1 MVDRILWILGLIV
14 TGVLVLLIW
23 ALFPEAQTLIACV
36 LVASAIFYVFF
47 AAVKATVGRLIGDQL
62 TELHLQI
69 NAVAERLELVD
80 RKTTA
85 VLRNALEQ
93 REAANA
99 RQEQAQQRS
108 FAVPRRSI

>member
-14 TGVLVLLIW
+14 TGVLGLLIW

-93 REAANA
+93 REANA